1 MELVQT
7 ADPAAHPHADPA
19 ITEMYN
25 KGKVQSERIV
35 TVAQAFTTEH
45 IAAAFGNVSELKR
58 KRFIEVCFPQ
68 CYPPPDACHA
78 VLPTRSPD
86 GKPSNHEIGA
96 KIGKDEN
103 GIVFDYVA
111 QLCEAFGN

>member
-1 MELVQT
+1 MELVRT

-35 TVAQAFTTEH
+35 TVAQALMTEH
-45 IAAAFGNVSELKR
+45 VAAAFGNVSELTR
-58 KRFIEVCFPQ
+58 KRFLKVCFPQ

-86 GKPSNHEIGA
+86 GKPSNHEICA
-96 KIGKDEN
+96 KIEEDEN
-103 GIVFDYVA
+103 GVVFGYVA
-111 QLCEAFGN
+111 QLCKVVGT